1 MSWMS
6 ASASDS
12 VDGGTSLA
20 DSIRDLAHAIRVL
33 AEQASRDPNA
43 LLTAEEAGALLGLS
57 PRTVKD
63 RAAAGV
69 FPHRRFGKHYRFSR
83 EGVAEIVELAKNV
96 VRPYRGGM
104 REREQSRPGTGRGS

>member
-1 MSWMS
+1 VTDDTSRMS

-12 VDGGTSLA
+12 VDGGAALA
-20 DSIRDLAHAIRVL
+20 ASIRDLASAIRTL

-57 PRTVKD
+57 PRTLKD

-69 FPHRRFGKHYRFSR
+69 LPHRRFGKHYRFSR
-83 EGVAEIVELAKNV
+83 EDVAEIVELTKSA

-104 REREQSRPGTGRGS
+104 RAA